1 MHPKGIMIEKQIMAL
16 NITEIDLNN
25 KIIIWDNDGTITGSK
40 NPNDKTSKAKV
51 ILCGV
56 SQKMAGAKFNFVIS
70 GFKSP
75 ESEAQNFD
83 PKSVSGNFIK
93 LMQELPI
100 NAVAFSPTIGGVE
113 CFVVIKKNEK
123 ISIIKAH
130 ENPKYSSYIG
140 KFKKP
145 DIGMFQ
151 VISDIAL
158 VEFGIKIDAS
168 NSIMIGDTWHDKL
181 AAESFGI
188 PFLEAK
194 FIHASPV

>member
-1 MHPKGIMIEKQIMAL
+1 MTS

-25 KIIIWDNDGTITGSK
+25 KVIIWDNDGTITSSK

-51 ILCGV
+51 ILPGV
-56 SQKMAGAKFNFVIS
+56 SQKMALAKFNFVIS

-75 ESEAQNFD
+75 ESETQNFD
-83 PKSVSGNFIK
+83 PDAIAEKFIK
-93 LMQELPI
+93 LMQEFPI
-100 NAVAFSPTIGGVE
+100 NAVTFSPTIGGVE
-113 CFVVIKKNEK
+113 CYVVIKKNDK

-145 DIGMFQ
+145 DIGMFK

-158 VEFGIKIDAS
+158 VEFGIKIDSS
-168 NSIMIGDTWHDKL
+168 NSIMVGDTWHDKF

-194 FIHASPV
+194 FIHTSSPQE